1 MTARRSPRGGE
12 KDAGPTLFEAALKR
26 DPKLAELVPLAE
38 RMRPRALSDL
48 VGQEHLV
55 GEGKLLAHAIAADRV
70 PSMILWGPPGS
81 GKTTLA
87 RIVAESTRA
96 RFVPFNAVLGGV
108 PELRVVMAAAK
119 EARAYE
125 GKRTILFVDEIHRFN
140 RAQQDAFLPHVEDG
154 TITLIGAT
162 TENPSFAVNAPLL
175 SRCRVFRLNLLDEK
189 GITELLRR
197 AIESQEG
204 LAGSVDADEEAIE
217 AIAKLAAG
225 DARRALTTLEIAADE
240 AKRRGEGEPRARVT
254 REDVVQTSGQ
264 KTLLYDKA
272 GEEHYNVISAFI
284 KSMRGSDPDATIY
297 WLMRMLE
304 AGDDPLFLLRRMM
317 IFASEDVG
325 NADPR
330 ALDVAVAADAAFQR
344 VGMPEGMYFLAQA
357 ALYLACAPKSNAC
370 NAAWHAAQEVVRERG
385 SLPVPMKLRNAVTGL
400 MKREGYGTGYRYA
413 HDEKGGI
420 AWGETYL
427 PDAIAGTHFY
437 EPTERGYEK
446 VIAER
451 VRWIRAQQERRD
463 EEEGS
468 APLSREGGLGAQLGS
483 PERSPQALK
492 EGSGEREPSNPKAQS
507 SSSADKAD

>member
-204 LAGSVDADEEAIE
+204 LAGSVGADEEAIE

-225 DARRALTTLEIAADE
+225 DARRALTTLEIASDE
-240 AKRRGEGEPRARVT
+240 AKREGRARVT

-284 KSMRGSDPDATIY
+284 KSMRGSDPDAAIY

-344 VGMPEGMYFLAQA
+344 VGMPEGTYFLAQA

-451 VRWIRAQQERRD
+451 VRWIRAQQ
-463 EEEGS
+463 S
-468 APLSREGGLGAQLGS
+468 PPLSREGGLGAQLGS
-483 PERSPQALK
+483 SERSPQASK
-492 EGSGEREPSNPKAQS
+492 EGSGVRASSEGEEETEPNAQ